1 MDMTSLYQ
9 VDDNTGVNGWNRT
22 IDFAVSGDVT
32 IRDAVSLASGTTAT
46 FQLQVPVRPT
56 ISGNVIRAGNLTA
69 TVVQPSNVTM
79 TVVDMRTLD
88 EDYQGGWRVD
98 IRFNAAIEVGLHAN

>member
-1 MDMTSLYQ
+1 
-9 VDDNTGVNGWNRT
+9 VNGWNRT

-69 TVVQPSNVTM
+69 TVTAPAGVAITM
-79 TVVDMRTLD
+79 VDMTSLD
-88 EDYQGGWRVD
+88 EDYEGGWRVE
-98 IRFNAAIEVGLHAN
+98 FKFTGTCEVHLHAN